1 MRAFRIGALTA
12 AFVTVAAAA
21 PARADGFITPYIGFN
36 FGGDSANCQTLTNCE
51 EKRTNWGVTLGT
63 TRGIFGF
70 EADIGYAPDF
80 FGKTPGGDNAVL
92 HFMSDLMVV
101 VPAGPIQPYAFIG
114 VGVIRPHAKL
124 EASSLAVDKNA
135 FGHDEGGGLNIFF
148 AHSVGVH
155 GELRHLRTFKDFT
168 LPGFSSDKLDFW
180 RGSAGLTFRF

>member
-1 MRAFRIGALTA
+1 MRTTCPVAI
-12 AFVTVAAAA
+12 AAALVA
-21 PARADGFITPYIGFN
+21 LAALPARAQGFITPYIGFN
-36 FGGDSANCQTLTNCE
+36 FGGDSANCQSLTNCE
-51 EKRTNWGVTLGT
+51 EKRTNWGVTFGS
-63 TRGIFGF
+63 TRGIFGIQ
-70 EADIGYAPDF
+70 EDIGYAPNF

-92 HFMSDLMVV
+92 HFMTDLMVL

-114 VGVIRPHAKL
+114 IGVIRPHAKFD
-124 EASSLAVDKNA
+124 ASSLVVDKNA
-135 FGHDEGGGLNIFF
+135 LGHDVGGGLNIFF

>member
-1 MRAFRIGALTA
+1 MRTVSLALMTA
-12 AFVTVAAAA
+12 VVTVTAAA

-63 TRGIFGF
+63 THGIFGF
-70 EADIGYAPDF
+70 EADFGYAPDF
-80 FGKTPGGDNAVL
+80 FGKTPEGDNAVL

-114 VGVIRPHAKL
+114 LGVIRPHAKFD
-124 EASSLAVDKNA
+124 ASSLAVDKNA
-135 FGHDEGGGLNIFF
+135 FGHDLGGGLNIFF
-148 AHSVGVH
+148 THSVGVH
-155 GELRHLRTFKDFT
+155 GELRHLQTFKDFT